1 MANLKV
7 DTVSGIGTEGPVL
20 NGGLHFRSKNYL
32 TLPKGTTTERTATS
46 SGISTVIGAIR
57 YNTDSNKMECYVNN
71 KWMIVST
78 SSPTLDGGD
87 GRGFFAGGSTTP
99 FPTPV
104 NTIDMITISTA
115 GDAVNFSDL
124 TQQVREV
131 GGAAASKT
139 RGIRAGGTIS
149 GSPPNSTHT
158 DTIDFITMAQQS
170 NATDFGNLTQHSLS
184 FGSSTGGS
192 ETRGIFMFSMQSSSP
207 TRTVVDTI
215 EFVTIASTGNSL
227 DFGNLTAASQTEQC
241 SSSPT
246 RTFKFGGFN
255 PNRSKQVEFI
265 TTATTGNAQNF
276 GDLTRA
282 VSRGAPCG
290 NATRGIYAG
299 GEDDAALTDEA
310 EKIEYAT
317 LGNAVEFGDVV
328 GSGREYISAVSTPVR
343 GVWTGGGPGSL
354 TNTITYQALA
364 TAGTGIDFGDMT
376 AAYQSR
382 GGFSNSHGGL

>member
-1 MANLKV
+1 MTKR
-7 DTVSGIGTEGPVL
+7 IE
-20 NGGLHFRSKNYL
+20 
-32 TLPKGTTTERTATS
+32 E
-46 SGISTVIGAIR
+46 GAIR
-57 YNTDSNKMECYVNN
+57 FNTDSNKMEVWIGD
-71 KWMIVST
+71 KWMQVAV
-78 SSPTLDGGD
+78 SSPNFDGGD
-87 GRGFFAGGSTTP
+87 GRGFLAGGTTTP

-104 NTIDMITISTA
+104 NTIDMITIATA

-149 GSPPNSTHT
+149 GSPPSSTHT

-215 EFVTIASTGNSL
+215 EYVTIASTGNSQ
-227 DFGNLTAASQTEQC
+227 DFGNLTAASQTHQC

-246 RTFKFGGFN
+246 RTLKYGGFN
-255 PNRSKQVEFI
+255 PNRTAEIEFI
-265 TTATTGNAQNF
+265 TTASTGNAVVF
-276 GDLTRA
+276 GELTRA
-282 VSRGAPCG
+282 CGRAGVCG

-299 GEDDAALTDEA
+299 GEDAAALTTEA

-317 LGNAVEFGDVV
+317 LGNAVEFGSVV
-328 GSGREYISAVSTPVR
+328 GTDREYGSAVSTPVR
-343 GVWTGGGPGSL
+343 GVWSGGGPGSL
-354 TNTITYQALA
+354 TNTLTYQALA

-376 AAYQSR
+376 AGYQSR

>member
-1 MANLKV
+1 M
-7 DTVSGIGTEGPVL
+7 S
-20 NGGLHFRSKNYL
+20 L
-32 TLPKGTTTERTATS
+32 TPKTPIPE
-46 SGISTVIGAIR
+46 GAIR
-57 YNTDSNKMECYVNN
+57 YNTDSNKMEVWIGD
-71 KWMIVST
+71 KWMIVAT
-78 SSPTLDGGD
+78 SSPNLDGGD

-99 FPTPV
+99 FPNPV
-104 NTIDMITISTA
+104 NTIDMITIATA

-149 GSPPNSTHT
+149 GSPPSSTHT

-227 DFGNLTAASQTEQC
+227 DFGNLTAASQTHQC

-246 RTFKFGGFN
+246 RTLKYGGFN
-255 PNRSKQVEFI
+255 PNRTAEIEFI
-265 TTATTGNAQNF
+265 TTASTGNAVVF
-276 GDLTRA
+276 GELTRA
-282 VSRGAPCG
+282 CGRAGVCG

-299 GEDDAALTDEA
+299 GEDAAALTTEA

-317 LGNAVEFGDVV
+317 LGNAVEFGSVV
-328 GSGREYISAVSTPVR
+328 GTDREYGSAVSTPVR
-343 GVWTGGGPGSL
+343 GVWSGGGPGSL
-354 TNTITYQALA
+354 TNTLTYQALA

-376 AAYQSR
+376 AGYQSR

>member
-1 MANLKV
+1 MTKR
-7 DTVSGIGTEGPVL
+7 IE
-20 NGGLHFRSKNYL
+20 
-32 TLPKGTTTERTATS
+32 E
-46 SGISTVIGAIR
+46 GAIR
-57 YNTDSNKMECYVNN
+57 HNTDSTKMEVWIGD
-71 KWMIVST
+71 KWMQVAV
-78 SSPTLDGGD
+78 SSPNFDGGD
-87 GRGFFAGGSTTP
+87 GRGFLAGGTTTP

-104 NTIDMITISTA
+104 NTIDMITIATA

-149 GSPPNSTHT
+149 GSPPSSTHT

-215 EFVTIASTGNSL
+215 EYVTIASTGNSQ
-227 DFGNLTAASQTEQC
+227 DFGNLTAASQTHQC

-246 RTFKFGGFN
+246 RTLKYGGFN
-255 PNRSKQVEFI
+255 PNRTAEIEFI
-265 TTATTGNAQNF
+265 TTASTGNAVVF
-276 GDLTRA
+276 GELTRA
-282 VSRGAPCG
+282 CGRAGVCG

-299 GEDDAALTDEA
+299 GEDAAALTTEA

-317 LGNAVEFGDVV
+317 LGNAVEFGSVV
-328 GSGREYISAVSTPVR
+328 GTDREYGSAVSTPVR
-343 GVWTGGGPGSL
+343 GVWSGGGPGSL
-354 TNTITYQALA
+354 TNTLTYQALA

-376 AAYQSR
+376 AGYQSR

>member
-1 MANLKV
+1 MR
-7 DTVSGIGTEGPVL
+7 DS
-20 NGGLHFRSKNYL
+20 
-32 TLPKGTTTERTATS
+32 
-46 SGISTVIGAIR
+46 ISRVPEGAIR
-57 YNTDSNKMECYVNN
+57 YNTDSNKMEVWIGQ
-71 KWMIVST
+71 KWMQVAV
-78 SSPTLDGGD
+78 SSPNLDGGD
-87 GRGFFAGGSTTP
+87 GRGFLAGGTTSP

-104 NTIDMITISTA
+104 NTIDMITIATA

-124 TQQVREV
+124 TQTVREV
-131 GGAAASKT
+131 GGTAASKT

-149 GSPPNSTHT
+149 GSPPASTHT
-158 DTIDFITMAQQS
+158 DTIDFITMSTQS
-170 NATDFGNLTQHSLS
+170 DATDFGNLTQHSLS

-227 DFGNLTAASQTEQC
+227 DFGNLTAASQTHQC

-246 RTFKFGGFN
+246 RTLKYGGFN
-255 PNRSKQVEFI
+255 PNRTAEIEFI
-265 TTATTGNAQNF
+265 TTASTGNAQNF
-276 GDLTRA
+276 GELTRA
-282 VSRGAPCG
+282 CGRAGVCG

-299 GEDDAALTDEA
+299 GEDAAALTTEA

-317 LGNAVEFGDVV
+317 LGNAVEFGSVG
-328 GSGREYISAVSTPVR
+328 GSGRESGSAVSTPVR
-343 GVWTGGGPGSL
+343 GVWSGGGPGSL
-354 TNTITYQALA
+354 TNTLTYQALA

-376 AAYQSR
+376 AGYQSR

>member
-1 MANLKV
+1 MSNQPPIEV
-7 DTVSGIGTEGPVL
+7 PQ
-20 NGGLHFRSKNYL
+20 
-32 TLPKGTTTERTATS
+32 
-46 SGISTVIGAIR
+46 GAIR
-57 YNTDSNKMECYVNN
+57 LNTDSQKLEFFAQDRWYEMATDVA
-71 KWMIVST
+71 IF
-78 SSPTLDGGD
+78 DGGA
-87 GRGFFAGGSTTP
+87 GRGFFAGGTTTP

-104 NTIDMITISTA
+104 NTIDMMTISTA
-115 GDAVNFSDL
+115 GNAVNFSDL

-149 GSPPNSTHT
+149 GSPPSSTHT

-170 NATDFGNLTQHSLS
+170 NAIDFGNLTAQSLG
-184 FGSSTGGS
+184 FGASTGGS

-207 TRTVVDTI
+207 TRTVVDVI
-215 EFVTIASTGNSL
+215 EFVTIAQTGNAL
-227 DFGNLTAASQTEQC
+227 DFGNLTAASQTHQC

-246 RTFKFGGFN
+246 RTFKYGGFN
-255 PNRSKQVEFI
+255 PNRSKGIEFI
-265 TTATTGNAQNF
+265 TTATTGNAQDF

-282 VSRGAPCG
+282 VGRGAACG

-328 GSGREYISAVSTPVR
+328 GSGREYISAVSNPVR
-343 GVWTGGGPGSL
+343 GLWSGGGPGSL
-354 TNTITYQALA
+354 TNTISYQALA
-364 TAGTGIDFGDMT
+364 TAGTGQDFGDMT

>member
-1 MANLKV
+1 M
-7 DTVSGIGTEGPVL
+7 S
-20 NGGLHFRSKNYL
+20 L
-32 TLPKGTTTERTATS
+32 TPKTPIPE
-46 SGISTVIGAIR
+46 GAIR
-57 YNTDSNKMECYVNN
+57 HNTDSNKMEVWIGD
-71 KWMIVST
+71 KWMQVAV
-78 SSPTLDGGD
+78 SSPNFDGGD
-87 GRGFFAGGSTTP
+87 GRGFLAGGTTTP

-104 NTIDMITISTA
+104 NTIDMITIATA

-149 GSPPNSTHT
+149 GSPPSSTHT

-227 DFGNLTAASQTEQC
+227 DFGNLTAASQTHQC

-246 RTFKFGGFN
+246 RTLKYGGFN
-255 PNRSKQVEFI
+255 PNRTAEIEFI
-265 TTATTGNAQNF
+265 TTASTGNAVVF
-276 GDLTRA
+276 GELTRA
-282 VSRGAPCG
+282 CGRAGVCG

-299 GEDDAALTDEA
+299 GEDAAALTTEA

-317 LGNAVEFGDVV
+317 LGNAVEFGSVV
-328 GSGREYISAVSTPVR
+328 GTDREYGSAVSTPVR
-343 GVWTGGGPGSL
+343 GVWSGGGPGSL
-354 TNTITYQALA
+354 TNTLTYQALA

-376 AAYQSR
+376 AGYQSR

>member
-1 MANLKV
+1 MSNKPPIEV
-7 DTVSGIGTEGPVL
+7 PQ
-20 NGGLHFRSKNYL
+20 
-32 TLPKGTTTERTATS
+32 
-46 SGISTVIGAIR
+46 GAIR
-57 YNTDSNKMECYVNN
+57 LNTDSQKLEFFAQDRWYEMATDTPV
-71 KWMIVST
+71 
-78 SSPTLDGGD
+78 LDGGA
-87 GRGFFAGGSTTP
+87 GRGFFAGGTTTP

-104 NTIDMITISTA
+104 DTIDMMTIPTA
-115 GDAVNFSDL
+115 GNAVDFANL
-124 TQQVREV
+124 TQSVREV
-131 GGAAASKT
+131 GGTAASKT

-170 NATDFGNLTQHSLS
+170 NATDFGNLTAQSLS
-184 FGSSTGGS
+184 FGASCGGS

-207 TRTVVDTI
+207 TRTVVDVI
-215 EFVTIASTGNSL
+215 EFVTISQTGNAL
-227 DFGNLTAASQTEQC
+227 DFGNLTAASQTHQC

-246 RTFKFGGFN
+246 RTLKYGGFN
-255 PNRSKQVEFI
+255 PSRSKGIEFI
-265 TTATTGNAQNF
+265 TTATTGNAQDF

-282 VSRGAPCG
+282 VGRGAACG

-317 LGNAVEFGDVV
+317 LGNAIEFGDVV
-328 GSGREYISAVSTPVR
+328 GSGREYISACSNSVR
-343 GVWTGGGPGSL
+343 GLWSGGGPGSL
-354 TNTITYQALA
+354 TNTISYQALA
-364 TAGTGIDFGDMT
+364 TAGTGQDFGDMT

>member
-1 MANLKV
+1 MR
-7 DTVSGIGTEGPVL
+7 DS
-20 NGGLHFRSKNYL
+20 
-32 TLPKGTTTERTATS
+32 
-46 SGISTVIGAIR
+46 ISRVPEGAIR
-57 YNTDSNKMECYVNN
+57 YNTDSNKMEVWIGQ
-71 KWMIVST
+71 KWMQVAV
-78 SSPTLDGGD
+78 SSPNLDGGD
-87 GRGFFAGGSTTP
+87 GRGFLAGGTTSP

-104 NTIDMITISTA
+104 NTIDMITIATA

-124 TQQVREV
+124 TQTAREV
-131 GGAAASKT
+131 GGTAASKT

-149 GSPPNSTHT
+149 GSPPASTHT

-170 NATDFGNLTQHSLS
+170 NATDFGNLTTQSLS
-184 FGSSTGGS
+184 FGASTGGS
-192 ETRGIFMFSMQSSSP
+192 ETRGIFMFSMAASSP

-227 DFGNLTAASQTEQC
+227 DFGNLTAASQTHQC

-246 RTFKFGGFN
+246 RTLKYGGFN
-255 PNRSKQVEFI
+255 PNRTAEIEFI
-265 TTATTGNAQNF
+265 TTASTGNAQNF

-282 VSRGAPCG
+282 CGRAGVCG

-299 GEDDAALTDEA
+299 GEDAADLTDEA

-317 LGNAVEFGDVV
+317 LGNAVEFGSVV
-328 GSGREYISAVSTPVR
+328 GTDREYGSAVSTPVR
-343 GVWTGGGPGSL
+343 GVWSGGGPNPI
-354 TNTITYQALA
+354 TNTLTYQALA

-376 AAYQSR
+376 AGYQSR

>member
-1 MANLKV
+1 MSLP
-7 DTVSGIGTEGPVL
+7 PVEIPL
-20 NGGLHFRSKNYL
+20 
-32 TLPKGTTTERTATS
+32 
-46 SGISTVIGAIR
+46 GAMR
-57 YNTDSNKMECYVNN
+57 FNSDSQKLEY
-71 KWMIVST
+71 WMGSAWMQIQT
-78 SSPTLDGGD
+78 FSPNLDGGD
-87 GRGFFAGGSTTP
+87 GRGFFAGGTTTP

-104 NTIDMITISTA
+104 NTIDMMTISTA
-115 GDAVNFSDL
+115 GNAVNFSDL

-149 GSPPNSTHT
+149 GSPPSSTHT

-170 NATDFGNLTQHSLS
+170 NATDFGNLTAQSLS
-184 FGSSTGGS
+184 FGASTGGS

-207 TRTVVDTI
+207 SRSVVDVI
-215 EFVTIASTGNSL
+215 EFVTIAQTGNAL
-227 DFGNLTAASQTEQC
+227 DFGNLTAASQTHQC

-246 RTFKFGGFN
+246 RTFKYGGFN
-255 PNRSKQVEFI
+255 PNRSKGIEFI
-265 TTATTGNAQNF
+265 TTATTGNAQDF

-282 VSRGAPCG
+282 VGRGAACG

-328 GSGREYISAVSTPVR
+328 GSGREYISAVSNSVR
-343 GVWTGGGPGSL
+343 GLWSGGGPGSL
-354 TNTITYQALA
+354 TNTISYQALA
-364 TAGTGIDFGDMT
+364 TAGTGQDFGDMT

>member
-1 MANLKV
+1 MR
-7 DTVSGIGTEGPVL
+7 DS
-20 NGGLHFRSKNYL
+20 
-32 TLPKGTTTERTATS
+32 
-46 SGISTVIGAIR
+46 ISRVPEGAIR
-57 YNTDSNKMECYVNN
+57 YNTDSNKMEVWIGQ
-71 KWMIVST
+71 KWMQVAV
-78 SSPTLDGGD
+78 SSPNLDGGD
-87 GRGFFAGGSTTP
+87 GRGFLAGGTTSP

-104 NTIDMITISTA
+104 NTIDMITIATA

-124 TQQVREV
+124 TQTVREV
-131 GGAAASKT
+131 GGTAASKT

-149 GSPPNSTHT
+149 GSPPASTHT

-170 NATDFGNLTQHSLS
+170 NATDFGNLTTQSLS
-184 FGSSTGGS
+184 FGASTGGS
-192 ETRGIFMFSMQSSSP
+192 ETRGIFMFSMAASSP

-227 DFGNLTAASQTEQC
+227 DFGNLTAASQTHQC

-246 RTFKFGGFN
+246 RTLKYGGFN
-255 PNRSKQVEFI
+255 PNRTAEIEFI
-265 TTATTGNAQNF
+265 TTATTGNAQDF
-276 GDLTRA
+276 GELTRA
-282 VSRGAPCG
+282 CGRAGVCG

-299 GEDDAALTDEA
+299 GEDAVELTDEA

-317 LGNAVEFGDVV
+317 LGNAVEFGSVV
-328 GSGREYISAVSTPVR
+328 GTDREYGSAVSTPVR
-343 GVWTGGGPGSL
+343 GVWSGGGPGSL
-354 TNTITYQALA
+354 TNTLTYQALA

>member
-1 MANLKV
+1 MTKR
-7 DTVSGIGTEGPVL
+7 IE
-20 NGGLHFRSKNYL
+20 
-32 TLPKGTTTERTATS
+32 E
-46 SGISTVIGAIR
+46 GAIR
-57 YNTDSNKMECYVNN
+57 FNTDSNKMEVWIGD
-71 KWMIVST
+71 KWMQVAV
-78 SSPTLDGGD
+78 SSPNFDGGD
-87 GRGFFAGGSTTP
+87 GRGFLAGGTTTP

-104 NTIDMITISTA
+104 NTIDMITIATA

-149 GSPPNSTHT
+149 GSPPSSTHT

-227 DFGNLTAASQTEQC
+227 DFGNLTAASQTHQC

-246 RTFKFGGFN
+246 RTLKYGGFN
-255 PNRSKQVEFI
+255 PNRTAEIEFI
-265 TTATTGNAQNF
+265 TTASTGNAVVF
-276 GDLTRA
+276 GELTRA
-282 VSRGAPCG
+282 CGRAGVCG

-299 GEDDAALTDEA
+299 GEDAAALTTEA

-317 LGNAVEFGDVV
+317 LGNAVEFGSVV
-328 GSGREYISAVSTPVR
+328 GTDREYGSAVSTPVR
-343 GVWTGGGPGSL
+343 GVWSGGGPGSL
-354 TNTITYQALA
+354 TNTLTYQALA

-376 AAYQSR
+376 AGYQSR

>member
-1 MANLKV
+1 MTKR
-7 DTVSGIGTEGPVL
+7 IE
-20 NGGLHFRSKNYL
+20 
-32 TLPKGTTTERTATS
+32 E
-46 SGISTVIGAIR
+46 GAIR
-57 YNTDSNKMECYVNN
+57 HNTDSNKMEVWIGD
-71 KWMIVST
+71 KWMQVAV
-78 SSPTLDGGD
+78 SSPNFDGGD
-87 GRGFFAGGSTTP
+87 GRGFLAGGTTTP

-104 NTIDMITISTA
+104 NTIDMITIATA

-149 GSPPNSTHT
+149 GSPPSSTHT

-227 DFGNLTAASQTEQC
+227 DFGNLTAASQTHQC

-246 RTFKFGGFN
+246 RTLKYGGFN
-255 PNRSKQVEFI
+255 PNRTAEIEFI
-265 TTATTGNAQNF
+265 TTASTGNAVVF
-276 GDLTRA
+276 GELTRA
-282 VSRGAPCG
+282 CGRAGVCG

-299 GEDDAALTDEA
+299 GEDAAALTTEA

-317 LGNAVEFGDVV
+317 LGNAVEFGSVV
-328 GSGREYISAVSTPVR
+328 GTDREYGSAVSTPVR
-343 GVWTGGGPGSL
+343 GVWSGGGPGSL
-354 TNTITYQALA
+354 TNTLTYQALA

-376 AAYQSR
+376 AGYQSR

>member
-1 MANLKV
+1 MSN
-7 DTVSGIGTEGPVL
+7 IPQNIPE
-20 NGGLHFRSKNYL
+20 
-32 TLPKGTTTERTATS
+32 
-46 SGISTVIGAIR
+46 GAIR
-57 YNTDSNKMECYVNN
+57 YNTDSNKMEVWIGD

-78 SSPTLDGGD
+78 SSPNLDGGD
-87 GRGFFAGGSTTP
+87 GRGFLAGGTTTP

-104 NTIDMITISTA
+104 NTIDMITIATA

-124 TQQVREV
+124 TQTAREV
-131 GGAAASKT
+131 GGTAASKT

-149 GSPPNSTHT
+149 GSPPASTHT

-170 NATDFGNLTQHSLS
+170 DATDFGNLTTQSLS
-184 FGSSTGGS
+184 FGASTGGS
-192 ETRGIFMFSMQSSSP
+192 ETRGIFMFSMAASSP

-227 DFGNLTAASQTEQC
+227 DFGNLTAASQTHQC

-246 RTFKFGGFN
+246 RTLKYGGFN
-255 PNRSKQVEFI
+255 PNRSKGIEFI
-265 TTATTGNAQNF
+265 TTASTGNAQNF
-276 GDLTRA
+276 GDLTRE
-282 VSRGAPCG
+282 VGRGAACG

-299 GEDDAALTDEA
+299 GEDIEGGSSTLTDEA

-317 LGNAVEFGDVV
+317 LGNAVEFGSVV

-343 GVWTGGGPGSL
+343 GVWSGGGPGSL
-354 TNTITYQALA
+354 TNTLTYQALA
-364 TAGTGIDFGDMT
+364 TKGTGIDFGDMT
-376 AAYQSR
+376 AGYQSR

>member
-1 MANLKV
+1 MTKR
-7 DTVSGIGTEGPVL
+7 IE
-20 NGGLHFRSKNYL
+20 
-32 TLPKGTTTERTATS
+32 E
-46 SGISTVIGAIR
+46 GAIR
-57 YNTDSNKMECYVNN
+57 FNTDSNKMEVWIGD
-71 KWMIVST
+71 KWMQVAV
-78 SSPTLDGGD
+78 SSPNFDGGD
-87 GRGFFAGGSTTP
+87 GRGFLAGGTTTP

-104 NTIDMITISTA
+104 NTIDMITIATA

-158 DTIDFITMAQQS
+158 DTIDFIAMAQQS

-215 EFVTIASTGNSL
+215 EYVTIASTGNSQ
-227 DFGNLTAASQTEQC
+227 DFGNLTAASQTHQC

-246 RTFKFGGFN
+246 RTLKYGGFN
-255 PNRSKQVEFI
+255 PNRTAEIEFI
-265 TTATTGNAQNF
+265 TTASTGNAVVF
-276 GDLTRA
+276 GELTRA
-282 VSRGAPCG
+282 CGRAGVCG

-299 GEDDAALTDEA
+299 GEDAAALTTEA

-317 LGNAVEFGDVV
+317 LGNAVEFGSVV
-328 GSGREYISAVSTPVR
+328 GTDREYGSAVSTPVR
-343 GVWTGGGPGSL
+343 GVWSGGGPGSL
-354 TNTITYQALA
+354 TNTLTYQALA

-376 AAYQSR
+376 AGYQSR

>member
-1 MANLKV
+1 M
-7 DTVSGIGTEGPVL
+7 S
-20 NGGLHFRSKNYL
+20 L
-32 TLPKGTTTERTATS
+32 TPKTPIPE
-46 SGISTVIGAIR
+46 GAIR
-57 YNTDSNKMECYVNN
+57 HNTDSNKMEVWIGD
-71 KWMIVST
+71 KWMQVAV
-78 SSPTLDGGD
+78 SSPNFDGGD
-87 GRGFFAGGSTTP
+87 GRGFLAGGTTTP

-104 NTIDMITISTA
+104 NTIDMITIATA

-149 GSPPNSTHT
+149 GSPPSSTHT

-192 ETRGIFMFSMQSSSP
+192 GTRGIFMFSMQSSSP
-207 TRTVVDTI
+207 TRTVIDTI

-227 DFGNLTAASQTEQC
+227 DFGNLTAASQTHQC

-246 RTFKFGGFN
+246 RTLKYGGFN
-255 PNRSKQVEFI
+255 PSRTAGIEFI
-265 TTATTGNAQNF
+265 TTATTGNAVVF
-276 GDLTRA
+276 GELTRA
-282 VSRGAPCG
+282 CGRAGVCG

-299 GEDDAALTDEA
+299 GEDAAALTTEA

-317 LGNAVEFGDVV
+317 LGNAVEFGSVV
-328 GSGREYISAVSTPVR
+328 GTDREYGSAVSTPVR
-343 GVWTGGGPGSL
+343 GVWSGGGPGTL
-354 TNTITYQALA
+354 TNTLTYQALA

-376 AAYQSR
+376 AGYQSR

>member
-1 MANLKV
+1 MR
-7 DTVSGIGTEGPVL
+7 DSI
-20 NGGLHFRSKNYL
+20 SKI
-32 TLPKGTTTERTATS
+32 PE
-46 SGISTVIGAIR
+46 GAIR
-57 YNTDSNKMECYVNN
+57 YNTDSNKMEVWIGQ
-71 KWMIVST
+71 KWMQVAV
-78 SSPTLDGGD
+78 SSPNLDGGD
-87 GRGFFAGGSTTP
+87 GRGFLAGGTTTP

-104 NTIDMITISTA
+104 NTIDMITIATA

-124 TQQVREV
+124 TQTAREV
-131 GGAAASKT
+131 GGTAASKT

-149 GSPPNSTHT
+149 GSPPASTHT

-170 NATDFGNLTQHSLS
+170 NATDFGNLSTQSLS
-184 FGSSTGGS
+184 FGASTGGS
-192 ETRGIFMFSMQSSSP
+192 ETRGIFMFSMAASSP

-227 DFGNLTAASQTEQC
+227 DFGNLTAASQTHQC

-246 RTFKFGGFN
+246 RTLKYGGFN
-255 PNRSKQVEFI
+255 PNRTAEIEFI
-265 TTATTGNAQNF
+265 TTASTGNAQNF

-282 VSRGAPCG
+282 CGRAGVCG

-317 LGNAVEFGDVV
+317 LGNAVEFGSVV
-328 GSGREYISAVSTPVR
+328 GSGREYGSAVSTPVR
-343 GVWTGGGPGSL
+343 GVWSGGRPGSL
-354 TNTITYQALA
+354 TNTLTYQALA

-376 AAYQSR
+376 AGYQSR

>member
-1 MANLKV
+1 MA
-7 DTVSGIGTEGPVL
+7 IPE
-20 NGGLHFRSKNYL
+20 
-32 TLPKGTTTERTATS
+32 
-46 SGISTVIGAIR
+46 GAIR
-57 YNTDSNKMECYVNN
+57 YNTDSNKMEVWIGD
-71 KWMIVST
+71 KWMIVSV
-78 SSPTLDGGD
+78 SSPNLDGGN
-87 GRGFFAGGSTTP
+87 GRGFLAGGTTTP

-104 NTIDMITISTA
+104 NTIDMITIATA

-149 GSPPNSTHT
+149 GSPPASTHT
-158 DTIDFITMAQQS
+158 DTIDFITMPTQA
-170 NATDFGNLTQHSLS
+170 NASDFGNLTQQSLS
-184 FGSSTGGS
+184 FGASTGGS
-192 ETRGIFMFSMQSSSP
+192 GTRGIFMFSMASSSP
-207 TRTVVDTI
+207 TRTIVDNI
-215 EFVTIASTGNSL
+215 EFVTIASTGDSL
-227 DFGNLTAASQTEQC
+227 DFGNLKAASQTEQC

-246 RTFKFGGFN
+246 RTLKFGGFN
-255 PNRSKQVEFI
+255 PNRSKEVEYI
-265 TTATTGNAQNF
+265 TTATQGNAQDF
-276 GDLTRA
+276 GELTRA
-282 VSRGAPCG
+282 VSRGAACG

-354 TNTITYQALA
+354 TNTLTYQALA

>member
-1 MANLKV
+1 MSNKPPIEV
-7 DTVSGIGTEGPVL
+7 PQ
-20 NGGLHFRSKNYL
+20 
-32 TLPKGTTTERTATS
+32 
-46 SGISTVIGAIR
+46 GAIR
-57 YNTDSNKMECYVNN
+57 LNTDSQKLEFYAQDQWWEMATDTPV
-71 KWMIVST
+71 
-78 SSPTLDGGD
+78 LDGGD
-87 GRGFFAGGSTTP
+87 GRGFFAGGTTTP

-115 GDAVNFSDL
+115 GNAVNFSDL

-139 RGIRAGGTIS
+139 RGVRAGGTIS
-149 GSPPNSTHT
+149 GSPPSSTHT
-158 DTIDFITMAQQS
+158 DTIDFITMSMQS
-170 NATDFGNLTQHSLS
+170 NAIDFGNLTQHSLS
-184 FGSSTGGS
+184 FGTSTGGS
-192 ETRGIFMFSMQSSSP
+192 GTRGIFMFSMQASSP

-227 DFGNLTAASQTEQC
+227 DFGNLTAASQTHQC

-246 RTFKFGGFN
+246 RTLKYGGFN
-255 PNRSKQVEFI
+255 PNRTAEIEFI
-265 TTATTGNAQNF
+265 TTASTGNAQDF
-276 GDLTRA
+276 GELTRA
-282 VSRGAPCG
+282 CGRAGVCG

-317 LGNAVEFGDVV
+317 LGNAVEFGSVV

-354 TNTITYQALA
+354 TNTLTYQALA

-376 AAYQSR
+376 AGYQSR

>member
-1 MANLKV
+1 MTKR
-7 DTVSGIGTEGPVL
+7 IE
-20 NGGLHFRSKNYL
+20 
-32 TLPKGTTTERTATS
+32 E
-46 SGISTVIGAIR
+46 GAIR
-57 YNTDSNKMECYVNN
+57 FNTDSNKMEVWIGD
-71 KWMIVST
+71 KWMQVAV
-78 SSPTLDGGD
+78 SSPNFDGGD
-87 GRGFFAGGSTTP
+87 GRGFLAGGTTTP

-104 NTIDMITISTA
+104 NTIDMITIATA

-149 GSPPNSTHT
+149 GSPPSSTHT

-227 DFGNLTAASQTEQC
+227 DFGNLKAACQTHQC

-246 RTFKFGGFN
+246 RTLKYGGFN
-255 PNRSKQVEFI
+255 PNRTAEIEFI
-265 TTATTGNAQNF
+265 TTASTGNAVLF
-276 GDLTRA
+276 GELTRA
-282 VSRGAPCG
+282 CGRAGVCG

-299 GEDDAALTDEA
+299 GEDAAALTTEA

-317 LGNAVEFGDVV
+317 LGNAVEFGSVV
-328 GSGREYISAVSTPVR
+328 GTDREYGSAVSTPVR
-343 GVWTGGGPGSL
+343 GVWSGGGPGSL
-354 TNTITYQALA
+354 TNTLTYQALA

-376 AAYQSR
+376 AGYQSR

>member
-1 MANLKV
+1 M
-7 DTVSGIGTEGPVL
+7 S
-20 NGGLHFRSKNYL
+20 L
-32 TLPKGTTTERTATS
+32 TPKQIPE
-46 SGISTVIGAIR
+46 GAIR
-57 YNTDSNKMECYVNN
+57 FNTDSNKMEVWIGD
-71 KWMIVST
+71 KWMQVAV
-78 SSPTLDGGD
+78 SSPNFDGGD
-87 GRGFFAGGSTTP
+87 GRGFLAGGTTTP

-104 NTIDMITISTA
+104 NTIDMITIATA

-124 TQQVREV
+124 TQTAREV
-131 GGAAASKT
+131 GGTAASKT

-149 GSPPNSTHT
+149 GSPPASTHT

-227 DFGNLTAASQTEQC
+227 DFGNLTAASQTHQC

-246 RTFKFGGFN
+246 RTLKYGGFN
-255 PNRSKQVEFI
+255 PNRTAEIEFI
-265 TTATTGNAQNF
+265 TTASTGNAVVF
-276 GDLTRA
+276 GELTRA
-282 VSRGAPCG
+282 CGRAGVCG

-299 GEDDAALTDEA
+299 GEDAAALTTEA

-317 LGNAVEFGDVV
+317 LGNAVEFGSVV
-328 GSGREYISAVSTPVR
+328 GTDREYGSAVSTPVR
-343 GVWTGGGPGSL
+343 GVWSGGGPGSL
-354 TNTITYQALA
+354 TNTLTYQALA

-376 AAYQSR
+376 AGYQSR

>member
-1 MANLKV
+1 M
-7 DTVSGIGTEGPVL
+7 SFIPREIP
-20 NGGLHFRSKNYL
+20 
-32 TLPKGTTTERTATS
+32 E
-46 SGISTVIGAIR
+46 GAIR
-57 YNTDSNKMECYVNN
+57 YNTDSNKMEVWIGE
-71 KWMIVST
+71 KWMQVAV
-78 SSPTLDGGD
+78 SSPNLDGGD
-87 GRGFFAGGSTTP
+87 GRGFLAGGTTTP

-104 NTIDMITISTA
+104 NTIDMITIATA

-149 GSPPNSTHT
+149 GSPPASTHT

-170 NATDFGNLTQHSLS
+170 DATDFGNLTTQSLS
-184 FGSSTGGS
+184 FGASTGGS
-192 ETRGIFMFSMQSSSP
+192 ETRGIFMFSMAASSP

-215 EFVTIASTGNSL
+215 EFVTIASTGDSL
-227 DFGNLTAASQTEQC
+227 DFGNLTAASQTHQC

-246 RTFKFGGFN
+246 RTLKYGGFN
-255 PNRSKQVEFI
+255 PNRTAGIEFI
-265 TTATTGNAQNF
+265 TTASTGNAVVF
-276 GDLTRA
+276 GELTRA
-282 VSRGAPCG
+282 CGRAGVCG

-328 GSGREYISAVSTPVR
+328 GSGREYGSAVSTPVR

-354 TNTITYQALA
+354 TNTLTYQALA

-376 AAYQSR
+376 AGYQSR

>member
-1 MANLKV
+1 MSLP
-7 DTVSGIGTEGPVL
+7 PVEIPL
-20 NGGLHFRSKNYL
+20 
-32 TLPKGTTTERTATS
+32 
-46 SGISTVIGAIR
+46 GAMR
-57 YNTDSNKMECYVNN
+57 FNSDSQKLEY
-71 KWMIVST
+71 WMGSAWMQIQT
-78 SSPTLDGGD
+78 FSPNLDGGD
-87 GRGFFAGGSTTP
+87 GRGFFAGGTTTP

-104 NTIDMITISTA
+104 NTIDMMTISTA
-115 GDAVNFSDL
+115 GNAVNFSDL

-149 GSPPNSTHT
+149 GSPPSSTHT

-170 NATDFGNLTQHSLS
+170 NATDFGNLTAQSLS
-184 FGSSTGGS
+184 FGASTGGS
-192 ETRGIFMFSMQSSSP
+192 GTRGIFMFSMQSSSP
-207 TRTVVDTI
+207 SRSVVDVI
-215 EFVTIASTGNSL
+215 EFVTIAQTGNAL
-227 DFGNLTAASQTEQC
+227 DFGNLTAASQTHQC

-246 RTFKFGGFN
+246 RTFKYGGFN
-255 PNRSKQVEFI
+255 PNRSKGIEFI
-265 TTATTGNAQNF
+265 TTATTGNAQDF

-282 VSRGAPCG
+282 VARGAACG
-290 NATRGIYAG
+290 NTTRGIYAG

-328 GSGREYISAVSTPVR
+328 GSGREYISAVSNPVR
-343 GVWTGGGPGSL
+343 GLWSGGGPGSL
-354 TNTITYQALA
+354 TNTISYQALA
-364 TAGTGIDFGDMT
+364 TAGTGHDFGDMT